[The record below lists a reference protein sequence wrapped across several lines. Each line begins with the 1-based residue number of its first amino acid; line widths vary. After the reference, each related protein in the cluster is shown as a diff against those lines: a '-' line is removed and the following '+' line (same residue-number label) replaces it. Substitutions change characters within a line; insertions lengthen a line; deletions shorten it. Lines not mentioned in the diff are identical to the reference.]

1 MINTG
6 PATDGLA
13 RELAALEA
21 VGRALAQLQD
31 VESRARVLRWA
42 TERFD
47 APHARSA
54 EAAERPADDPT
65 LAVDDLTEM
74 FEGARAGGGGTP
86 VVTPPLERQAPHRAD
101 VPLDS
106 LVESFAV
113 DLRRAG
119 QEWQRA

>member
-47 APHARSA
+47 APHP
-54 EAAERPADDPT
+54 RPADAAQRPAGDPT

-74 FEGARAGGGGTP
+74 FEGARTDDDGAR
-86 VVTPPLERQAPHRAD
+86 VVTPPPEPQAPRRPDA
-101 VPLDS
+101 PLDS
-106 LVESFAV
+106 LVRSFAV

>member
-21 VGRALAQLQD
+21 VARALAQLQD

-47 APHARSA
+47 APHPRSA
-54 EAAERPADDPT
+54 DAAECPAGDPT
-65 LAVDDLTEM
+65 LSVDDLTEM
-74 FEGARAGGGGTP
+74 FDRALPDDDDTL
-86 VVTPPLERQAPHRAD
+86 VVTPPVEPPAPRRPD

-106 LVESFAV
+106 LVRSFAV